1 MHFDVLSRDL
11 NVFEPHFLEA
21 SAGTGKTFAIEHLV
35 TRLLLEGDSPLT
47 IEQILVVTFTRAAT
61 RELKMR
67 IRRNL
72 LSAKEQLQ
80 SSTPSSDYLQA
91 ICQRGE
97 DAVKMAID
105 RIDAA
110 LICYDLAQIY
120 TLHGFCHRVL
130 KEFAWEAGISME
142 VSDPDEKEY
151 ISHVVQIVK
160 DHLKNDEAMSNY
172 SPAQI
177 KTLLRK
183 YQSDPRKMIASLV
196 NFASSSAEIAPIP
209 SYAEHLDV
217 FLKEIAALPPID
229 AKNFKT
235 DLLSLLPHY
244 KQMTSEEIPS
254 QIDLLSEILSSKTC
268 TEKQF
273 DSLLVNGFFLEK
285 MEENNQKVRAKF
297 PDPSTLHYPGLYQRI
312 RQTLLPPIKAARD
325 PARIFLRLC
334 KDLQERCRDL
344 LEKRETFSPDSL
356 LLQVESALKN
366 PHFVACVRHKFR
378 AAIVDEFQD
387 TDPIQWNIFREL
399 FLDRVNLQT
408 AVRDGKVIQDSES
421 KGCVNFPSPTPV
433 SRVNP
438 VYLVGDP
445 KQSIYAFR
453 NADVYLYLQAAKAM
467 GPSSKKYL
475 DTNFRSTAPLVHALN
490 LLFSKAPKGWMNL
503 PQSDEA
509 LEVIPV
515 KVGSS
520 ITFQQGEVPIEF
532 FIAADKKGRSKKFPT
547 ENMLEKKIFPYL
559 AREIVKLNTEHG
571 IQYHDIAILVKD
583 RFQAQDLIDYLNEC
597 GIAASSKRN
606 GSIVQT
612 NAFFALIEMLIAVCS
627 PFDMSKIKAALGG
640 ALLAWNEED
649 LRKKSDDPL
658 LLDVKAKMQMLK
670 KVLFE
675 KGVGLFFQTMLDIS
689 WSNGTPLL
697 QEIFARGDLPLYL
710 DLQKLCQLL
719 VEEELHNGLKCD
731 ALIPY
736 LQDLAKE
743 SHSDDPRL
751 RAPLQEEKG
760 SVTVMTMHMS
770 KGLEFEAVF
779 ALGISSRHSPAEQV
793 SIKQDGRTLLVPFDP
808 LDSDAMRSLE
818 EIDAEKM
825 RQLYVAL
832 TRAKRYL
839 YIPLMIQED
848 AKEIEIG
855 SASPVE
861 LFFARLTQIADC
873 HADLYRIAQ
882 NNNVDKATQ
891 ILKSL
896 GPLIG
901 YRILDEAPVSI
912 FNLETETNCQMIPP
926 SPLKLPLY
934 HEQPL
939 SFSSLAKKVHF
950 FEAIK
955 PPQDAPQS
963 PHTLPLGSE
972 TGHLLHLVFEKIFKR
987 KLHHPLNAGA
997 IEQLIDEEIAFSSLE
1012 PWRPILLPWMIE
1024 LLTKQLLT
1032 FSLSDIP
1039 GDQLQQEMEFLF
1051 PAERGMMKGFAD
1063 LFFEYGGKYYLL
1075 DWKSNYLGPTDA
1087 DYTMSKIAEAMH
1099 AHQYEMQ
1106 AAIYA
1111 EALERYVKL
1120 FDNRPFSE
1128 CFGGAIYYLSEGKQC
1143 IILSPN
1149 AEVFDETF

>member
-1 MHFDVLSRDL
+1 MRFDVLSRDL

-35 TRLLLEGDSPLT
+35 TRLLLEGDFPLS

-67 IRRNL
+67 IRRTL
-72 LSAKEQLQ
+72 LSSKEQLQ
-80 SSTPSSDYLQA
+80 IGTPSSDYLQA
-91 ICQRGE
+91 ICEKG
-97 DAVKMAID
+97 ASAIKGAID

-160 DHLKNDEAMSNY
+160 DHLKNDAAMSNY

-177 KTLLRK
+177 KSLLK
-183 YQSDPRKMIASLV
+183 KHQSDPRKMIASLV
-196 NFASSSAEIAPIP
+196 NFASSASEIAPIP
-209 SYAEHLDV
+209 FYAEHLDV
-217 FLKEIAALPPID
+217 FLKEITALPPID
-229 AKNFKT
+229 AANFKA

-244 KQMTSEEIPS
+244 KQMTAEEIPL
-254 QIDLLSEILSSKTC
+254 QIDLLSEILSSKEC

-273 DSLLVNGFFLEK
+273 DSLLVSGFFLEK
-285 MEENNQKVRAKF
+285 MEESNQKVRSKL
-297 PDPSTLHYPGLYQRI
+297 PDRSTLHYPDLYQRI
-312 RQTLLPPIKAARD
+312 CQTLLPPIRAARD

-356 LLQVESALKN
+356 LLKVEGALKN
-366 PHFVACVRHKFR
+366 PHFVNCVRQKFR

-387 TDPIQWNIFREL
+387 TDPIQWNIFQEL
-399 FLDRVNLQT
+399 FLNGTNSV
-408 AVRDGKVIQDSES
+408 
-421 KGCVNFPSPTPV
+421 C
-433 SRVNP
+433 
-438 VYLVGDP
+438 LVGDP

-467 GPSSKKYL
+467 GSSSKKIL
-475 DTNFRSTAPLVHALN
+475 DTNFRSTAPLVDALN
-490 LLFSKAPKGWMNL
+490 LLFSKAQKGWMNL
-503 PQSDEA
+503 PQSDEP

-520 ITFQQGEVPIEF
+520 IPFDSNEVPIEF

-547 ENMLEKKIFPYL
+547 ESMLEKKIFPYL
-559 AREIVKLNTEHG
+559 AKEIVKLNTERK

-583 RFQAQDLIDYLNEC
+583 RFQAQDLIDYLKKC
-597 GIAASSKRN
+597 GIAANSKRN
-606 GSIVQT
+606 GSILQT
-612 NAFFALIEMLIAVCS
+612 NAFFALIEILTAVCS

-640 ALLAWNEED
+640 AVLGWNEED
-649 LRKKSDDPL
+649 LKKKSDDPFL
-658 LLDVKAKMQMLK
+658 LEAKAKMQMLRK
-670 KVLFE
+670 ILFE
-675 KGVGLFFQTMLDIS
+675 KGVGLFFQTLMRIS
-689 WSNGTPLL
+689 WSSGIPLL

-710 DLQKLCQLL
+710 DLQKLVELL
-719 VEEELHNGLKCD
+719 IEEEFHNGLKCD
-731 ALIPY
+731 ALISY
-736 LQDLAKE
+736 LENLAKE
-743 SHSDDPRL
+743 SHLDDPRL
-751 RAPLQEEKG
+751 RSPLQEEKG
-760 SVTVMTMHMS
+760 SVTVMTMHLS

-779 ALGISSRHSPAEQV
+779 ALGICSRHSPSEQI
-793 SIKQDGRTLLVPFDP
+793 SIKRDGHTLWVPFDP
-808 LDSDAMRSLE
+808 LDADALHSLE

-839 YIPLMIQED
+839 YIPLLIQED
-848 AKEIEIG
+848 AKEIEMG
-855 SASPVE
+855 SASPIE
-861 LFFARLTQIADC
+861 LFFARLMEVADS
-873 HADLYRIAQ
+873 HTDLYRIAK
-882 NNNVDKATQ
+882 NNHVDKATA

-896 GPLIG
+896 SPLIS
-901 YRILDEAPVSI
+901 YRILEEAPAPLH
-912 FNLETETNCQMIPP
+912 NLETETQCEMIPP
-926 SPLKLPLY
+926 SPLQWPPY
-934 HEQPL
+934 HEQLL
-939 SFSSLAKKVHF
+939 SFSSLAKKEHF
-950 FEAIK
+950 FEAIR
-955 PPQDAPQS
+955 PPQDAPLS

-987 KLHHPLNAGA
+987 KLHHPLNADA
-997 IEQLIDEEIAFSSLE
+997 IEQLIEEEVAFSLLE
-1012 PWRPILLPWMIE
+1012 QWRPILLPWIIE

-1032 FSLSDIP
+1032 FSLTDIP
-1039 GDQLQQEMEFLF
+1039 GEQLQQEMEFLF
-1051 PAERGMMKGFAD
+1051 PTERGMMKGFAD

-1087 DYTMSKIAEAMH
+1087 DYTVSKITEAMH

-1111 EALERYVKL
+1111 DALERYVKL

-1128 CFGGAIYYLSEGKQC
+1128 CFGGAIYYFVRGKAIYHFTPDC
-1143 IILSPN
+1143 RGI
-1149 AEVFDETF
+1149 